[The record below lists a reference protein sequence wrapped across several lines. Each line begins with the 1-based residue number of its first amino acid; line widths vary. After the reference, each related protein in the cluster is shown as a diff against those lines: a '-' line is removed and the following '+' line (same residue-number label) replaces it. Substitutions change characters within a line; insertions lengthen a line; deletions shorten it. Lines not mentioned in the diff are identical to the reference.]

1 MQVLPA
7 TENMIEFF
15 EKNSRLLAGSHCQV
29 AANGGRVNKTKEE
42 RMHAISAG
50 SVENNFSP
58 FLYPVSA
65 LSFIIGFLIVLLSSY
80 TRNIVVSFAVAS
92 VKVALHISVFQIQF
106 VRVIF
111 IYSLTKNKQGPE
123 VYALI
128 IQTTIQ
134 MNVMCY

>member
-7 TENMIEFF
+7 TENIIEFF

-58 FLYPVSA
+58 FFCPVSTV
-65 LSFIIGFLIVLLSSY
+65 SFIIGSFIVSLFFC
-80 TRNIVVSFAVAS
+80 TGNIVVSFAVAS
-92 VKVALHISVFQIQF
+92 VKVALHISVFQTSIC
-106 VRVIF
+106 
-111 IYSLTKNKQGPE
+111 
-123 VYALI
+123 
-128 IQTTIQ
+128 
-134 MNVMCY
+134 MCNLYI